1 MDLHAFALSAAAF
14 ASETGEKPNY
24 VIFRHS
30 SISFATYVQLDHRD
44 PPLVFWGQ
52 TRRRT
57 TPQKILP
64 RQMGL
69 ATLSTCTGSEE
80 KFTFPLYFELSCKI

>member
-1 MDLHAFALSAAAF
+1 MLLLCQQQPSPLKQ
-14 ASETGEKPNY
+14 EKNRNY
-24 VIFRHS
+24 AIFRHS
-30 SISFATYVQLDHRD
+30 SIISFFATYVQLDHRD

-80 KFTFPLYFELSCKI
+80 KFTFPLYFTIG